1 MLIRTKLL
9 LLAGIP
15 LPVLL
20 VLGLAALMTAREQW
34 QSAEQLAVGLS
45 LVELAHQA
53 ADTAMQRR
61 DAEAAVIIRQSRGL
75 EALLLG
81 DLEGD
86 EAAAGESSAPQEQSV
101 AAALAELP
109 LDSMPPAVRDAA
121 RALTLYQ
128 EQQRARPAPPAN
140 APLGEL
146 RALYEPLLRQ
156 VGALPELL
164 AGDARAG
171 EHAQGLRTLGILSRY
186 EDSLALERL
195 YVRYAIETNTLPPQL
210 QREFSANQGI
220 ATLEYSLLDEVYTS
234 EVVRQQIAAALDQ
247 ARTAG
252 RDELLLQLQGFADRQ
267 DKLSLLADALG
278 YGGMVHHFKNYL
290 LRGEPAV
297 RAQFEASAT
306 GAAALVDELLAGAT
320 LSQAERADGGL
331 LAGTVREYRRR
342 IERVETLRAR
352 GVPIARIDDEV
363 RFTHDPG
370 LAALDRLASF
380 RPSLTTE
387 QWSALSGRLLED
399 LRTARR
405 ELTARVRGQVVE
417 ERDARRRQLALLFSA
432 VVATLLV
439 LATFASM
446 LYRRVTEG
454 IRALVQEFERVAATG
469 DVQTRSVVQGDD
481 ELAQLN
487 RSVAAIGQR
496 LQAMADVAESMA
508 AGDLASELQ
517 PLGPHDRL
525 AHAMAALNASARA
538 VVAQAQAI
546 SAGDYA
552 TRVEPRSPQ
561 DTLAFALAEMGQAL
575 RKFRDDSE
583 QARWLSEAQLRVLG
597 AMSSTDAPEALGQ
610 GALAVISELIGAPL
624 GMVHLAQGEGLV
636 VIARIGVANV
646 DISEHNDAREGLV
659 GRAFESRRTEVH
671 APLPSQFLRL
681 KSGLGHADVAAVS
694 LTPLR
699 ARRETVGVLE
709 LGWLAP
715 PDARAHTL
723 LDALSDSLGLA
734 LVAADARVRTTTLL
748 DETRRQAERLREQ
761 QEELRQSNE
770 ELEEQAQLL
779 RQSEEQLKGQ
789 REELQATNEE
799 LLEKTN
805 LLQRQR
811 EQLEKTARDLAQAT
825 RYKSEFLANMSHEL
839 RTPLNSL
846 LILSKSLMT
855 NEDGNLTPD
864 QVQAARVIHDGGRDL
879 LNLINDILDMS
890 KVEAGRLDIHPQAFE
905 LALLVDSLR
914 RQFEPVASD
923 KKLELVFDLHA
934 DAPAE
939 IVSDRQRVEQI
950 LRNLLSNALKFTE
963 KGSVT
968 LRIGRAPQRAA
979 AGEVPAPFV
988 AFTVEDTGVGIPEDK
1003 LELIFQA
1010 FHQADGSTSRRYGG
1024 TGLGLTIAR
1033 QLAGLLGGAVRASS
1047 KVGQGSTFTLVLPER
1062 MAERAGEAAPAPALM
1077 GPREAP
1083 AAPMLAE
1090 PAAGAAPD
1098 VAAIEDDR
1106 ATLAEGDRS
1115 MLVIE
1120 DDVRFATIVRDVVRK
1135 RGYKCVVATDGASG
1149 LRLARRLLPSAIMLD
1164 LKLPD
1169 MDGQRVLDILKWSST
1184 TRHIPVHVV
1193 SAMEPTNEPLR
1204 QGAIGFM
1211 HKPAQLSDLLQVV
1224 DRFEQT
1230 LSSERRAVLV
1240 IEDDKGSQA
1249 AIRSLLENARTQI
1262 VLATTA
1268 KEAIQR
1274 LRETRI
1280 DCIVLDLSLPD
1291 TDGIRFLE
1299 QLRKDSQEHPPV
1311 VIYTGRELSP
1321 EEHRRLSELAQ
1332 SIVIKGAA
1340 SPDRLVDDVLL
1351 FLHAVE
1357 AELPEAQKQAV
1368 ARLHSGSD
1376 AFQGKKILI
1385 VDDDLRNVF
1394 ALSGLLRKR
1403 GLEVIVADNGQMALE
1418 QLDQQPGIDAVLMD
1432 IMMPVMDGF
1441 EAMRRIRADGRF
1453 RDLPVIAVTA
1463 KAMAEDRRRC
1473 MEAGASDYLSK
1484 PIELDALLAMLRVW
1498 LGRTQ

>member
-9 LLAGIP
+9 LLAVIP

-20 VLGLAALMTAREQW
+20 VLGLAALLTARAQW

-45 LVELAHQA
+45 LVEIAHQA
-53 ADTAMQRR
+53 ADAALQRR
-61 DAEAAVIIRQSRGL
+61 DAEAAVVIRQSRGL

-81 DLEGD
+81 EFDGD
-86 EAAAGESSAPQEQSV
+86 EVADSQSTATAEATIAAT
-101 AAALAELP
+101 LAEVP
-109 LDSMPPAVRDAA
+109 LEDMSPAVRDAA
-121 RALTLYQ
+121 RALNLYL
-128 EQQRARPAPPAN
+128 EQQRARSAPDAN
-140 APLGEL
+140 ATLGDLE
-146 RALYEPLLRQ
+146 ALYEPLLRQ
-156 VGALPELL
+156 IGALPELL

-171 EHAQGLRTLGILSRY
+171 DHAQGLRTLGILSRY
-186 EDSLALERL
+186 EDSVAQERL
-195 YVRYAIETNTLPPQL
+195 YVRYALETHTLPPQQ
-210 QREFSANQGI
+210 QREFSANQGV
-220 ATLEYSLLDEVYTS
+220 AALEYSLLNEVYTG
-234 EVVRQQIAAALDQ
+234 EAVRQQIGAALDR

-252 RDELLLQLQGFADRQ
+252 REDLLLQLEGFADRQ
-267 DKLSLLADALG
+267 DKLSLLTDALG
-278 YGGMVHHFKNYL
+278 YGGMIHHFKAFL
-290 LRGEPAV
+290 LRGEPAM
-297 RAQFEASAT
+297 RAQAEASAT
-306 GAAALVDELLAGAT
+306 AAAAVVEELLSGTVSA
-320 LSQAERADGGL
+320 AERADGQL
-331 LAGTVREYRRR
+331 LAETIREYRRR
-342 IERVETLRAR
+342 LERVATLRAQ
-352 GVPIARIDDEV
+352 GSSIGRIEQEV
-363 RFTHDPG
+363 RYADDPG

-380 RPSLTTE
+380 RPTLSAE
-387 QWSALSGRLLED
+387 QWNTLSRQLLDD
-399 LRTARR
+399 LRATKQRLA
-405 ELTARVRGQVVE
+405 AQVRAGVLD
-417 ERDARRRQLALLFSA
+417 ERDVRRRQLALLFAA
-432 VVATLLV
+432 VVATLLA
-439 LATFASM
+439 LAVFAST
-446 LYRRVTEG
+446 LYRRVTDG
-454 IRALVQEFERVAATG
+454 MRALVHEFERVAATG
-469 DVQTRSVVQGDD
+469 DVQARSVVYGND

-508 AGDLASELQ
+508 AGDLTSVLT
-517 PLGPHDRL
+517 PLGSQDRL
-525 AHAMAALNASARA
+525 AHAMGQLNASARA

-552 TRVEPRSPQ
+552 SRVEPRSPQ

-583 QARWLSEAQLRVLG
+583 HARWLSEAQLRVLG
-597 AMSSTDAPEALGQ
+597 AMSSTDTPEALGQ
-610 GALAVISELIGAPL
+610 GALAVISELTGAPL
-624 GMVHLAQGEGLV
+624 GIVHLAQADGLAA
-636 VIARIGVANV
+636 IARIGVANV
-646 DISEHNDAREGLV
+646 DIAAHSDAREGLV
-659 GRAFESRRTEVH
+659 GRAFAARRTEVH
-671 APLPSQFLRL
+671 APLPPQFLRL
-681 KSGLGHADVAAVS
+681 KSGLGQADIAAVS
-694 LTPLR
+694 LTPLH

-709 LGWLAP
+709 LGWLRP
-715 PDARAHTL
+715 PDARAHAL
-723 LDALSDSLGLA
+723 LDEVAESLGLA
-734 LVAADARVRTTTLL
+734 LLAADARVRTATLL
-748 DETRRQAERLREQ
+748 EETRRQAERLREQ

-779 RQSEEQLKGQ
+779 RQSEEQLKAQ

-846 LILSKSLMT
+846 LILSKSLMS
-855 NEDGNLTPD
+855 NEDGNLTSE
-864 QVQAARVIHDGGRDL
+864 QVQSARVIHDGGRDL
-879 LNLINDILDMS
+879 LNLINDILDLS

-905 LALLVDSLR
+905 LGLLVDSLR
-914 RQFEPVASD
+914 RQFEPVARD
-923 KKLELVFDLHA
+923 KKLELVFDLDA
-934 DAPAE
+934 SAPAE

-963 KGSVT
+963 KGRVAVA
-968 LRIGRAPQRAA
+968 IGRAPQRAA
-979 AGEVPAPFV
+979 AGEEKSPFV
-988 AFTVEDTGVGIPEDK
+988 AFTVEDSGIGIPEEK
-1003 LELIFQA
+1003 LDLIFQA
-1010 FHQADGSTSRRYGG
+1010 FQQADGSTSRRYGG

-1033 QLAGLLGGAVRASS
+1033 QLASLLGGAVRASS
-1047 KVGQGSTFTLVLPER
+1047 KIGEGSKFTLVLPER
-1062 MAERAGEAAPAPALM
+1062 MVDVPETEGGPAP
-1077 GPREAP
+1077 GPVPGEGRVPPLPE
-1083 AAPMLAE
+1083 E
-1090 PAAGAAPD
+1090 PAAGALPDEAP
-1098 VAAIEDDR
+1098 VEDDR
-1106 ATLAEGDRS
+1106 ANLVEGERS

-1135 RGYKCVVATDGASG
+1135 RGYKCIVATDGASG

-1169 MDGQRVLDILKWSST
+1169 MDGQRVLDILKWSSA
-1184 TRHIPVHVV
+1184 TRHIPVHVC
-1193 SAMEPTNEPLR
+1193 SAMEPSNEPLR

-1230 LSSERRAVLV
+1230 LSSERRTVLV

-1262 VLATTA
+1262 VLAATA
-1268 KEAIQR
+1268 KDAIKR
-1274 LRETRI
+1274 LREARV

-1418 QLDQQPGIDAVLMD
+1418 RLAEQPGIDAVLMD

-1441 EAMRRIRADGRF
+1441 EAMRRIRADARF

-1484 PIELDALLAMLRVW
+1484 PIELEALLAMLRVW
-1498 LGRTQ
+1498 LGRSK